1 MKILYL
7 GLIFV
12 ISSIL
17 CSFFIGSGL
26 WLSSALA
33 SLSVCNLYLFM
44 QNRNLKEK
52 INYVDEKFEIA
63 DAELVRVSA
72 LVSEHEHKL
81 LNLRVYFGEDFDEL
95 KNLNPKIEKTIDLF
109 DNLREMVV
117 EHEVKMSEILS
128 NKADK

>member
-1 MKILYL
+1 
-7 GLIFV
+7 
-12 ISSIL
+12 
-17 CSFFIGSGL
+17 
-26 WLSSALA
+26 
-33 SLSVCNLYLFM
+33 M